1 MHDEAGSE
9 FRQLEIAPTLAAIE
23 RLQKDRG
30 YRDTRGLFF
39 IEGVRNFVEA
49 VDHRFS
55 VEALLYSEK
64 LLIHPL
70 ARKLVRRLKR
80 AGVPFARVTPE
91 HFRRVS
97 KTERASGVA
106 AILRQ
111 RVQRLKQIR
120 LNDRGCWT
128 ALSHLRSPGN
138 FGTLLRTSAATGAAG
153 FIILGDNIDPFD
165 PAVVRATMGALFKQ
179 TLVRTTV
186 DQLRRWVRMNNIQVI
201 GASPDGA
208 EDYREVS
215 YTRPAV
221 LMLGG
226 ERKGLTEEQRGI
238 CNRVVRIPMAE
249 GMDSLNVAVAGSL
262 LMYEVFRSSPDDR
275 NGKSSTGRQ
284 PRMGERI

>member
-1 MHDEAGSE
+1 MHDEAGSG
-9 FRQLEIAPTLAAIE
+9 FRQLEIAPTLTIVE
-23 RLQKDRG
+23 RLQRDRS

-39 IEGVRNFVEA
+39 IEGVRNFIEA

-55 VEALLYSEK
+55 VDTMLYSEK
-64 LLIHPL
+64 LLINPL

-91 HFRRVS
+91 QFRRVS

-111 RVQRLKQIR
+111 QVQRLDQVK
-120 LNDRGCWT
+120 LTDRACWT
-128 ALSHLRSPGN
+128 ALSHVRSLGN

-153 FIILGDNIDPFD
+153 FVLLGDSIDPFD

-179 TLVRTTV
+179 TIVRTTAE
-186 DQLRRWVRMNNIQVI
+186 QLRLWVRLNSIEVI

-208 EDYREVS
+208 EDYRQVR
-215 YTRPAV
+215 YTRPAL

-226 ERKGLTEEQRGI
+226 ERKGLTDEQRGM
-238 CNRVVRIPMAE
+238 CNRIVRIPMVE

-262 LMYEVFRSSPDDR
+262 LMYEVFRSSSDHESYALR
-275 NGKSSTGRQ
+275 
-284 PRMGERI
+284 